1 MRYLLD
7 TNTASHMIRKDNQ
20 AVDQWRA
27 KVAISELAVSTV
39 TEGEL
44 RFGAARVPQA
54 LRLRAAIEEYLLDVT
69 VLPWDSNAAR
79 EYGELR
85 ASLERDGRTIGSLDM
100 MIAAHALA
108 LGFILV
114 SSDSA
119 FRRIK
124 RLKVE
129 DWTKA

>member
-119 FRRIK
+119 FKRIK

>member
-7 TNTASHMIRKDNQ
+7 TNTASHLIRKDNQ